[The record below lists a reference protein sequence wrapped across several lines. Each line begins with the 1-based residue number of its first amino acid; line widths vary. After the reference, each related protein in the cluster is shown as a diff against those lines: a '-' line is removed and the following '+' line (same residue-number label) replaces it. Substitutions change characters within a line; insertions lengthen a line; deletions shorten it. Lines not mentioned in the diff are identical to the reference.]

1 MEYNLADLFES
12 VVDVVPD
19 REALVYV
26 DHPGTGAER
35 RLTYAELDA
44 AANRIGHHLLDSGV
58 RPGEHLGLHLYNGVE
73 YLQTVL
79 GCLKARI
86 VPVNVNY
93 RYVEEELVY
102 LYRDAD
108 LVALV
113 FDTEFSERVAGA
125 LPQVPELRHLIRV
138 GAGPKA
144 SGPAASGP
152 DASSRGG
159 SSAGGPGPNASS
171 ADASGPDASSP
182 DGSGPDASTAGA
194 SGPDAST
201 AGRPGPDAS
210 TADGPG
216 PDAST
221 ADGPGPD
228 ASTADGPGPDASTA
242 DGPGPDASTADGS
255 GPDASLAA
263 VPFAKAEAGGS
274 PARGF
279 PARSADDQ
287 FIIYTGGT
295 TGLPKGVMWRQED
308 LFFAGLGGGA
318 PTGEPVKKPEELAE
332 RVAAGG
338 SGITFFPTPP
348 LMHGTSTLTAFI
360 GFYFGQR
367 VVVHRK
373 FVPEEVLRTV
383 AKEKVTSISLVGDA
397 MLRPLI
403 DALQGPLK
411 GTDCSS
417 VFSVSSSG
425 AIMSDTVR
433 GQFRA
438 LLPNAMLLNNF
449 GSSESGFN
457 GTATDDSGPERGFR
471 VRVNSRTRVVDPATH
486 EPVAA
491 GEVGRVAQRG
501 HVPLGYYNDPAKTAE
516 TFFEKDGERWV
527 LLGDMA
533 TVDGDGVVIVLGR
546 GSQCINTGGEKVYP
560 EEVEQALKAHPDVYD
575 ALVAGVPDATWGNH
589 VAAVVQLR
597 TGAPQPSLDDI
608 QTHCRTRLAGYKIP
622 RQLVITE
629 SVRRSPSGKADYRWA
644 RDVAVAADG

>member
-113 FDTEFSERVAGA
+113 FDTEFAERVAGA
-125 LPQVPELRHLIRV
+125 LPHVPELRHLIRV

-144 SGPAASGP
+144 SGPNASGP
-152 DASSRGG
+152 DA
-159 SSAGGPGPNASS
+159 AA
-171 ADASGPDASSP
+171 
-182 DGSGPDASTAGA
+182 
-194 SGPDAST
+194 
-201 AGRPGPDAS
+201 
-210 TADGPG
+210 
-216 PDAST
+216 
-221 ADGPGPD
+221 
-228 ASTADGPGPDASTA
+228 
-242 DGPGPDASTADGS
+242 
-255 GPDASLAA
+255 PDASLAA
-263 VPFAKAEAGGS
+263 VPFAEAEAGGS
-274 PARGF
+274 AGRGF

-403 DALQGPLK
+403 DALQGPLR

-471 VRVNSRTRVVDPATH
+471 VRVNSRTRVVDPVTR
-486 EPVAA
+486 EPIAA

-501 HVPLGYYNDPAKTAE
+501 HVPLGYYNDPTKTAE

-533 TVDGDGVVIVLGR
+533 TVDGDGVVVVLGR

>member
-12 VVDVVPD
+12 VADVVPE

-44 AANRIGHHLLDSGV
+44 AANRIGHHLLDSGI
-58 RPGEHLGLHLYNGVE
+58 RPGEHLGLHLYNGIE

-113 FDTEFSERVAGA
+113 YDAEFAPRVAGA
-125 LPQVPELRHLIRV
+125 LPQTPALRHLIRV
-138 GAGPKA
+138 GEAV
-144 SGPAASGP
+144 
-152 DASSRGG
+152 GG
-159 SSAGGPGPNASS
+159 V
-171 ADASGPDASSP
+171 
-182 DGSGPDASTAGA
+182 T
-194 SGPDAST
+194 
-201 AGRPGPDAS
+201 
-210 TADGPG
+210 
-216 PDAST
+216 
-221 ADGPGPD
+221 
-228 ASTADGPGPDASTA
+228 
-242 DGPGPDASTADGS
+242 
-255 GPDASLAA
+255 A
-263 VPFAKAEAGGS
+263 VPFAEAEAGGS
-274 PARGF
+274 AERGF
-279 PARSADDQ
+279 PERSGNDQ

-318 PTGEPVKKPEELAE
+318 PTGEPVRKPQELAE
-332 RVAAGG
+332 RVASGG

-360 GFYFGQR
+360 GFNFGQR
-367 VVVHRK
+367 VVIHRK
-373 FVPEEVLRTV
+373 FVPEEVLRTIE
-383 AKEKVTSISLVGDA
+383 KEKVTSISLVGDA

-403 DALQGPLK
+403 DALEGPMK
-411 GTDCSS
+411 GVDCSS
-417 VFSVSSSG
+417 VFNVSSSG

-433 GQFRA
+433 RQFRA
-438 LLPNAMLLNNF
+438 LMPNAMLLNNF

-471 VRVNSRTRVVDPATH
+471 VRVNSRTQVVDPVTH
-486 EPVAA
+486 EPVAP

-501 HVPLGYYNDPAKTAE
+501 HVPLGYYNDPVKSAE

-533 TVDGDGVVIVLGR
+533 TVDADGVVVVLGR

-575 ALVAGVPDATWGNH
+575 ALVAGVPDPTWGSH

-597 TGAPQPSLDDI
+597 GGARSPSLEDI

-629 SVRRSPSGKADYRWA
+629 SIRRSPSGKADYRWA
-644 RDVAVAADG
+644 RDVAAASDH

>member
-19 REALVYV
+19 REALVFI

-44 AANRIGHHLLDSGV
+44 AANRVAHHLIDSGI

-108 LVALV
+108 LVSLV
-113 FDTEFSERVAGA
+113 FEAEFTDRVAAA
-125 LPQVPELRHLIRV
+125 LPQVAGLRHLVRV
-138 GAGPKA
+138 GDPVAAG
-144 SGPAASGP
+144 AAEVHAVAFA
-152 DASSRGG
+152 DAVAAG
-159 SSAGGPGPNASS
+159 SAG
-171 ADASGPDASSP
+171 
-182 DGSGPDASTAGA
+182 
-194 SGPDAST
+194 
-201 AGRPGPDAS
+201 
-210 TADGPG
+210 
-216 PDAST
+216 
-221 ADGPGPD
+221 
-228 ASTADGPGPDASTA
+228 
-242 DGPGPDASTADGS
+242 
-255 GPDASLAA
+255 
-263 VPFAKAEAGGS
+263 
-274 PARGF
+274 RGF
-279 PARSADDQ
+279 PARSGDDQ

-295 TGLPKGVMWRQED
+295 TGMPKGVMWRQED
-308 LFFAGLGGGA
+308 LFFSGLGGGA

-338 SGITFFPTPP
+338 SGITFFPTAP

-360 GFYFGQR
+360 GFNFGQR
-367 VVVHRK
+367 VVLHRK
-373 FVPEEVLRTV
+373 FAPEEVLRTIER
-383 AKEKVTSISLVGDA
+383 EKVTSVSLVGDA

-403 DALQGPLK
+403 DALSGPLK

-417 VFSVSSSG
+417 MFSVSSSG

-433 GQFRA
+433 RQFQA
-438 LLPNAMLLNNF
+438 LVPNVMLLNNF

-457 GTATDDSGPERGFR
+457 GTATEDSGPERGFR
-471 VRVNSRTRVVDPATH
+471 IRVNSRTQVVDPATH
-486 EPVAA
+486 EPVAV
-491 GEVGRVAQRG
+491 GEVGRVAQCG
-501 HVPLGYYNDPAKTAE
+501 HVPLGYYNDPRKTAE

-533 TVDGDGVVIVLGR
+533 TVDEDGVVTVLGR

-560 EEVEQALKAHPDVYD
+560 EEVEQALKSHPDVYD
-575 ALVAGVPDATWGNH
+575 ALVAGVPDAKWGHH

-597 TGAPQPSLDDI
+597 DGAARPSLDTI
-608 QTHCRTRLAGYKIP
+608 QAHCRTHLAGYKIP
-622 RQLVITE
+622 RQLVIADAI
-629 SVRRSPSGKADYRWA
+629 RRSPSGKADYRWA
-644 RDVAVAADG
+644 REVAVAADR

>member
-113 FDTEFSERVAGA
+113 FDAEFTERVAGA

-138 GAGPKA
+138 GAGP
-144 SGPAASGP
+144 
-152 DASSRGG
+152 DA
-159 SSAGGPGPNASS
+159 
-171 ADASGPDASSP
+171 
-182 DGSGPDASTAGA
+182 
-194 SGPDAST
+194 
-201 AGRPGPDAS
+201 
-210 TADGPG
+210 
-216 PDAST
+216 
-221 ADGPGPD
+221 
-228 ASTADGPGPDASTA
+228 
-242 DGPGPDASTADGS
+242 S

-263 VPFAKAEAGGS
+263 VPFADAEAGGS
-274 PARGF
+274 PGRGF

-471 VRVNSRTRVVDPATH
+471 VRVNSRTCVVDPVTR
-486 EPVAA
+486 EPVTA
-491 GEVGRVAQRG
+491 GVVGRVAQRG

-533 TVDGDGVVIVLGR
+533 TVDGEGVVIVLGR

-575 ALVAGVPDATWGNH
+575 ALVAGVPDATWGSH

-597 TGAPQPSLDDI
+597 TGAPRPSLDDI

>member
-12 VVDVVPD
+12 VVDVAGD

-44 AANRIGHHLLDSGV
+44 AANRIAHHLVDSGI

-79 GCLKARI
+79 ACLKARV

-113 FDTEFSERVAGA
+113 FDAEFADRVAAA
-125 LPQVPELRHLIRV
+125 LPRVPGLRHLVCV
-138 GAGPKA
+138 GADT
-144 SGPAASGP
+144 STV
-152 DASSRGG
+152 
-159 SSAGGPGPNASS
+159 PG
-171 ADASGPDASSP
+171 
-182 DGSGPDASTAGA
+182 
-194 SGPDAST
+194 
-201 AGRPGPDAS
+201 
-210 TADGPG
+210 
-216 PDAST
+216 
-221 ADGPGPD
+221 
-228 ASTADGPGPDASTA
+228 
-242 DGPGPDASTADGS
+242 
-255 GPDASLAA
+255 A
-263 VPFAKAEAGGS
+263 VPFARAEAAAS
-274 PARGF
+274 PRRGF
-279 PARSADDQ
+279 PARSGDDQ

-295 TGLPKGVMWRQED
+295 TGMPKGVMWRQED

-318 PTGEPVKKPEELAE
+318 PTGEPVKTPEELAE

-338 SGITFFPTPP
+338 TGITFFPTPP

-360 GFYFGQR
+360 GFNFGQR
-367 VVVHRK
+367 VVLHRK
-373 FVPEEVLRTV
+373 FVPEEVLRTIER
-383 AKEKVTSISLVGDA
+383 EKVTSVSLVGDA

-403 DALQGPLK
+403 DALGGPLK
-411 GTDCSS
+411 GTDCSAL
-417 VFSVSSSG
+417 FSVSSSG
-425 AIMSDTVR
+425 AIMSETVHR
-433 GQFRA
+433 QFRE
-438 LLPNAMLLNNF
+438 LVPNAMLLNNF

-471 VRVNSRTRVVDPATH
+471 IRVNSRTQVVDPATH
-486 EPVAA
+486 EPVAK
-491 GEVGRVAQRG
+491 GEVGRVAQCG
-501 HVPLGYYNDPAKTAE
+501 HVPLGYYNDPRKTAE
-516 TFFEKDGERWV
+516 TFFEKDGQRWV

-533 TVDGDGVVIVLGR
+533 TVDADGVVTVLGR

-597 TGAPQPSLDDI
+597 TGATPPSLSDI
-608 QTHCRTRLAGYKIP
+608 QTHCRARLAGYKIP
-622 RQLVITE
+622 RQLVLTDSIQ
-629 SVRRSPSGKADYRWA
+629 RSPSGKADYRWA
-644 RDVAVAADG
+644 RQVAVAADRP